1 MISVKAYYLK
11 LKFIQE
17 RSDSR
22 SYAGGLFSNCSFAI
36 AGCRSLG
43 PGSRQVRNHI
53 KLMLL
58 TLPQSVVMKIQGI
71 KIFLKKHTS

>member
-1 MISVKAYYLK
+1 MVNVKVYYLK
-11 LKFIQE
+11 LKYIQE

-22 SYAGGLFSNCSFAI
+22 SHAGGLPSNCSFAI

-43 PGSRQVRNHI
+43 PGCRQVRNHI

-58 TLPQSVVMKIQGI
+58 TLPQPVVTKIR
-71 KIFLKKHTS
+71 